1 MNDYLENHD
10 YDVVVVGSGM
20 GSLSTAALLARL
32 EGRRVLV
39 LERHF
44 VLGGFTHMFKRPGGF
59 EWDVG
64 LHYVGEVHPGSLP
77 RRLFDFITAGEL
89 DWTRLPDPFDR
100 FVYPNL
106 DFGQVGDP
114 ERFKQDL
121 TERFPNEAEGIRAYF
136 ADVKRAAGWMRLEAM
151 AAASS
156 AAVARA
162 WRLLALRHRRLALST
177 TAEVLRKH
185 ISDQR
190 LRALLAS
197 QWGTYGLTPSRAAF
211 AVHATLTQHYSKGAY
226 YPVGGARRI
235 AECVKKVVE
244 DHGGACL
251 VSRDVSEIVVE
262 NGHAIGVRA
271 LDRSGKETRYY
282 APVVVSG
289 AGAYTTYSRLLPG
302 EFGAPYA
309 ERLRPLA
316 ERAPTAVT
324 VYLGLADSPAKLGLQ
339 GENYWIYSD
348 YDHERSIDT
357 AALMAGQARF
367 AYLSFPSLK
376 TPTAGSH
383 TAEILTFVE
392 PGAFSHWADSHWKN
406 RPAEYDAAKLR
417 IGKALLDLVEPH
429 CAGLSELVTYM
440 EVSTPL
446 SVEHFT
452 AHAGG
457 AVYGLP
463 WVPERA
469 AQQWLGVRTPVRGL
483 YLTGSDAFVYG
494 ILGAA
499 FSGAATAG
507 AIRGGSGM
515 AGVVA
520 AVRRAG

>member
-1 MNDYLENHD
+1 MHDYSENRD
-10 YDVVVVGSGM
+10 YDVIVVGSGM

-32 EGRRVLV
+32 ENRRVLV

-64 LHYVGEVHPGSLP
+64 LHYVGELHPRSLP
-77 RRLFDFITAGEL
+77 RRLFDFISNGGL
-89 DWTRLPDPFDR
+89 DWTRMPDPFDR
-100 FVYPNL
+100 FVYPEL
-106 DFGQVGDP
+106 DFGQVGNP
-114 ERFKQDL
+114 KRFKEDL
-121 TERFPNEAEGIRAYF
+121 EAQFPAESEGIRAYF
-136 ADVKRAAGWMRLEAM
+136 SDIKRAAAWTRLASM

-156 AAVARA
+156 PAVASV
-162 WRLLALRHRRLALST
+162 WRLLARRNRALALST
-177 TAEVLRKH
+177 TAEVLRRN
-185 ISDQR
+185 ISDER

-197 QWGTYGLTPSRAAF
+197 QWGTYGLPPSQSAF
-211 AVHATLTQHYSKGAY
+211 AVHATLVQHYSKGAY

-251 VSRDVSEIVVE
+251 VSRGVSEIVVE
-262 NGHAIGVRA
+262 NGRAVGVRTA
-271 LDRSGKETRYY
+271 DRNGTETRYY
-282 APVVVSG
+282 APVIVSG
-289 AGAYTTYSRLLPG
+289 AGAYSTYDQLLPR
-302 EFGAPYA
+302 EIGASYA
-309 ERLRPLA
+309 ARLRPLA

-324 VYLGLADSPAKLGLQ
+324 VYLGLSDSPASLGIR
-339 GENYWIYSD
+339 GENYWIYRD
-348 YDHERSIDT
+348 YDHERCIDT
-357 AALMAGQARF
+357 DALLAGEARF

-376 TPTAGSH
+376 NPVAQAH
-383 TAEILTFVE
+383 TAELLTFVE
-392 PGAFSHWADSHWKN
+392 PEAFSRWADSSWKQ
-406 RPAEYDAAKLR
+406 RPAEYQQAKR
-417 IGKALLDLVEPH
+417 RMGKALLELVEPH
-429 CAGLSELVTYM
+429 CRGLSKLVRYM

-452 AHAGG
+452 SHAGG

-463 WVPERA
+463 WLPERA
-469 AQQWLGVRTPVRGL
+469 EQSWLGVRTPLRGL

-515 AGVVA
+515 TGVLA
-520 AVRRAG
+520 AVRRAN